1 MFGNIKKCCIKQAAG
16 QPVTI
21 CHQFKLRPKRLEEED
36 REAVPSDTALAEAN
50 SPVATFAKC

>member
-21 CHQFKLRPKRLEEED
+21 QIVSETLILITFITQNLRNLN
-36 REAVPSDTALAEAN
+36 VQL
-50 SPVATFAKC
+50 

>member
-36 REAVPSDTALAEAN
+36 REAVPSDTAWASA
-50 SPVATFAKC
+50 VYRMR